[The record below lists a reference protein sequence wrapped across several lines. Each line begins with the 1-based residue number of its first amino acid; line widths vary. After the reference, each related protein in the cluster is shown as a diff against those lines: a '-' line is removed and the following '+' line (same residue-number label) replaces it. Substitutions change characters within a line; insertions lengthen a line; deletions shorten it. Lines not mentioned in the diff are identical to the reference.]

1 MNTHQTFLTEQ
12 LLLEHSKAQT
22 LRLAHWVGADPDRLA
37 ALLDIALGPNY
48 RLNQRSAWVLMYV
61 GQYHPQLLEPW
72 LPRMVAKAG
81 EPGVHDAVKRNV
93 VRILEDVD
101 IPEALLGDLADLCF
115 RFLADPQEAVAIRA
129 FSMTVLDKI
138 CEQVPE
144 LRPELRL
151 LIEEHLPHASAAFRS
166 RGRKILRK

>member
-1 MNTHQTFLTEQ
+1 MNTHLNFLTEQ

-22 LRLAHWVGADPDRLA
+22 LRLAHWVGADPERLA

-61 GQYHPQLLEPW
+61 AQQHPQLLEPW
-72 LPRMVAKAG
+72 LPNMVAKAG

-93 VRILEDVD
+93 VRILEDID
-101 IPEALLGDLADLCF
+101 IPDALQDELADLCF
-115 RFLADPQEAVAIRA
+115 RFLADPQEAVAIRV

-138 CEQVPE
+138 CEKIPE
-144 LRPELRL
+144 LRPELNL

-166 RGRKILRK
+166 RGRKILKK

>member
-1 MNTHQTFLTEQ
+1 MNTHLNFLTEQ

-22 LRLAHWVGADPDRLA
+22 LRLAHWVGADPERLA

-48 RLNQRSAWVLMYV
+48 RLNQRSAWVLLYV
-61 GQYHPQLLEPW
+61 AQQHPHVLEPW

-93 VRILEDVD
+93 VRILEDID
-101 IPEALLGDLADLCF
+101 IPDALLGDLTDLCF

-138 CEQVPE
+138 CERVPE

-151 LIEEHLPHASAAFRS
+151 LIEEHLPHASAAFQN